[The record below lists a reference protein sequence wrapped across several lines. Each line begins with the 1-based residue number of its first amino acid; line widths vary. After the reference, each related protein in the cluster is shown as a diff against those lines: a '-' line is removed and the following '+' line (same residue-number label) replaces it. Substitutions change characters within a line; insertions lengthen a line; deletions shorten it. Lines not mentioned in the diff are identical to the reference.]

1 MTSDNDPLQ
10 INRVSQA
17 VQSAVLLGRYQH
29 PKVVLTSEG
38 QNQNG
43 LDIVVGTTSAI
54 ENSTGLRI
62 PGSGP
67 RHHIQHDVQTGS
79 VMLAVTGDDDAEVD
93 AALKNLAQ
101 QAQEGV
107 PQGSAA
113 GLRALA
119 NVNGRQVKEGETV
132 TLSDLG
138 IESEPFRGRL
148 QRQTIRI
155 QMPADLLAAD
165 YDRVTV
171 AADAVY
177 ASGLLPTSKMVIR
190 VNGTAIA
197 NSPMANAA
205 GEIISKRSFFLP
217 LSTFKPGLN
226 TIDFEADTRTA
237 ADEKCS
243 LEALTDQRERFL
255 LSGTTQITIPT
266 LGRVGALPN
275 ISSVIP
281 GGLARLSGSD
291 DLTVFVPK
299 ARHEA
304 VETAL
309 TTLAKMASV
318 SGRETAAH
326 FAFDMIPAGTA
337 HVLALGAYDD
347 MPEATLRAAGLDPE
361 TLRKVWRE
369 PGQRTAEVAA
379 GKQRLQVASAGSE
392 GVPFRSNEI
401 DVRAH
406 VESTGSLSKTA
417 SGTVASPSSGM
428 MTVFNVE
435 NAGWIPAY
443 AQSAFTSLSGLF
455 DRSEGG
461 DKILSPQARTG
472 LPLSDASTLVVAQG
486 AEAEHVGTSWY
497 STLLPKVAST
507 TVLVA
512 PTPELLSQ
520 SVVEVLSGSLWQQFV
535 GDSAVYTPTGN
546 GISTRVSGQVLLVPT
561 ASLSLHNIRLIAA
574 GWLSHNVNVYLAFLL
589 VLFAMMTAF
598 MQWTLRSSGV
608 RES

>member
-1 MTSDNDPLQ
+1 MVAEEARLTGEVASREFPIFLTVGEAARMAKFNLAYLNAISVMPGTFRLTVKINDVVVGESSIQNASQIEALSFNVPVGVLQAGFNSVRVSVRQTHRVDCSTNSTYELWTQLMPEQSSLSFSGATGEIRDLQDLGAVNPDRDGMTPIRVRMTSDNDPLQ

-266 LGRVGALPN
+266 LGRVGAHQTFLP
-275 ISSVIP
+275 
-281 GGLARLSGSD
+281 L
-291 DLTVFVPK
+291 F
-299 ARHEA
+299 
-304 VETAL
+304 
-309 TTLAKMASV
+309 
-318 SGRETAAH
+318 
-326 FAFDMIPAGTA
+326 
-337 HVLALGAYDD
+337 
-347 MPEATLRAAGLDPE
+347 RAAWHGCQGP
-361 TLRKVWRE
+361 
-369 PGQRTAEVAA
+369 
-379 GKQRLQVASAGSE
+379 
-392 GVPFRSNEI
+392 
-401 DVRAH
+401 
-406 VESTGSLSKTA
+406 
-417 SGTVASPSSGM
+417 
-428 MTVFNVE
+428 MT
-435 NAGWIPAY
+435 
-443 AQSAFTSLSGLF
+443 
-455 DRSEGG
+455 
-461 DKILSPQARTG
+461 
-472 LPLSDASTLVVAQG
+472 
-486 AEAEHVGTSWY
+486 
-497 STLLPKVAST
+497 
-507 TVLVA
+507 
-512 PTPELLSQ
+512 
-520 SVVEVLSGSLWQQFV
+520 
-535 GDSAVYTPTGN
+535 
-546 GISTRVSGQVLLVPT
+546 
-561 ASLSLHNIRLIAA
+561 
-574 GWLSHNVNVYLAFLL
+574 
-589 VLFAMMTAF
+589 
-598 MQWTLRSSGV
+598 
-608 RES
+608 